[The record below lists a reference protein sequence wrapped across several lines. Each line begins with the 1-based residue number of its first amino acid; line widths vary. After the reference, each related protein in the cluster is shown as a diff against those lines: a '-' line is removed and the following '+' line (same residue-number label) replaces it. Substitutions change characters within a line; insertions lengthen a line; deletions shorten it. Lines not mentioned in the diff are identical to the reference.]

1 MTKLFSV
8 QLPKT
13 VILLFKPTVIFET
26 DFPIPA
32 MPSLPLL
39 SMHIGLTSLT
49 ELSGSASLTW
59 TIGTAKLAIQ
69 RRALPDF
76 WVHVDREVS
85 KISVS
90 PIDGVF
96 QHHKLTNH
104 VRYSILMT
112 ERQSYRSKYYHA
124 VPINAPRNGHATL
137 EKVSHRVRI
146 GSDGIQ

>member
-96 QHHKLTNH
+96 
-104 VRYSILMT
+104 
-112 ERQSYRSKYYHA
+112 
-124 VPINAPRNGHATL
+124 
-137 EKVSHRVRI
+137 
-146 GSDGIQ
+146 